1 MAIAHQIGPM
11 ISDPNLVP
19 VPHPQFLVAALL
31 LLHLVLVQEPTA
43 WRAALVVDVLTV
55 EVAMVIVLMIGH
67 LIVRLGWS
75 LVHLQ
80 GVKTLLRTPEVIEA
94 PENEHLLEIVIET
107 ERAKETETLA
117 GTDMVKGTATETE
130 RKRGIGTERE
140 TGRGRETR
148 TRTKIAIVVTETE
161 NVIGIVTVIA
171 TVTGEMRRIVTGIQ
185 GKIARFLVVV
195 LLPRRLLLPW
205 TLVICPLV
213 RIPQGT
219 AAEHN

>member
-1 MAIAHQIGPM
+1 M
-11 ISDPNLVP
+11 ISDPNLAP

-31 LLHLVLVQEPTA
+31 LLHLVLVQELTA
-43 WRAALVVDVLTV
+43 WRAALVADVLTV
-55 EVAMVIVLMIGH
+55 EVAMAIVLMTGH
-67 LIVRLGWS
+67 LTVRLDWS
-75 LVHLQ
+75 LVYLQ
-80 GVKTLLRTPEVIEA
+80 GVKTLPRTPEVIEA
-94 PENEHLLEIVIET
+94 ESEHLLETVIER

-130 RKRGIGTERE
+130 KRSEIGTGRE

-161 NVIGIVTVIA
+161 NVIGIATVIA
-171 TVTGEMRRIVTGIQ
+171 TVTVEMRRIVIGIR

-195 LLPRRLLLPW
+195 LLQRQLLLPW
-205 TLVICPLV
+205 TLVICLLV

-219 AAEHN
+219 VAGHS